1 MHTFMDTQNIQKI
14 VRVSLN
20 IKDKQGTKVLER
32 SLGLDITIQLL
43 IHKIFSQIIDSGL
56 HFPERFFDFSCKKF
70 LFKTKQKLLSHVNS
84 FWSEVYKKCQKWFR
98 MFEAYLK

>member
-32 SLGLDITIQLL
+32 SLGLDITSVFYIVSGDVV
-43 IHKIFSQIIDSGL
+43 KILNWDVVSGV
-56 HFPERFFDFSCKKF
+56 F
-70 LFKTKQKLLSHVNS
+70 
-84 FWSEVYKKCQKWFR
+84 
-98 MFEAYLK
+98 